1 MGVRRRLENHATAS
15 NQNPDAAAERDGVSR
30 LNNCALPI
38 HRANPLATEPHSD
51 PSPPAA
57 PSSGSGRQ
65 RSAPEPSHILP
76 RLNTRVPLFELVL
89 LLVAGA
95 LGWITFRAHTALNE
109 ISGRPPPPP
118 KFQQAEEIRTTESVE
133 NREPAKPQDLQE
145 ILNLSILLDLKNRY
159 ADLADNIEPGLAD
172 MREALQGFVRT
183 KDRSEVKRFRDRS
196 LSVEQWLAK
205 QEQNVDVR
213 KLQTLRDWLLTL
225 PATNAPIASANLAE
239 MLGQFRRT
247 YSNFVAA
254 APLVEGQRLTPDMVQ
269 AKLVRLSQ
277 PEAELLSLTRHARS
291 QTEAVAA
298 FIKERQTPAAPA
310 PQQPA
315 VPRTTTVIRPIGDGG
330 ASFIAEYTEL
340 QGTVRDWFQPLLYLL
355 IGVLIVQCIV
365 AIVAAY
371 NRVVVL
377 PLRQRLIEDNT
388 AVEHQ
393 RKLTHFAR
401 LATSLAHEIR
411 NPLTAISVRL
421 FTLQKNLKPGSS
433 EHSDASL
440 IRNEIDRLEQIVKN
454 FLKLARPSEPKVA
467 AIPTEPVLREVAAL
481 LGPQLQK
488 RGVELKL
495 GEFSIGS
502 FLGDPLQIKQVLINL
517 IQNAAESIDGRGAV
531 TLRSRETAGAGGARA
546 VVIEVEDTGS
556 GISPDVE
563 ERLFDPFF
571 STKDSGTGLGL
582 AIAAKI
588 IEQHKGSLDFET
600 RPGDGTVFRLT
611 LPASSQ

>member
-1 MGVRRRLENHATAS
+1 MTGPS
-15 NQNPDAAAERDGVSR
+15 
-30 LNNCALPI
+30 
-38 HRANPLATEPHSD
+38 
-51 PSPPAA
+51 PSPP
-57 PSSGSGRQ
+57 
-65 RSAPEPSHILP
+65 
-76 RLNTRVPLFELVL
+76 
-89 LLVAGA
+89 
-95 LGWITFRAHTALNE
+95 
-109 ISGRPPPPP
+109 
-118 KFQQAEEIRTTESVE
+118 SV
-133 NREPAKPQDLQE
+133 
-145 ILNLSILLDLKNRY
+145 
-159 ADLADNIEPGLAD
+159 
-172 MREALQGFVRT
+172 
-183 KDRSEVKRFRDRS
+183 SE
-196 LSVEQWLAK
+196 
-205 QEQNVDVR
+205 
-213 KLQTLRDWLLTL
+213 
-225 PATNAPIASANLAE
+225 
-239 MLGQFRRT
+239 G
-247 YSNFVAA
+247 
-254 APLVEGQRLTPDMVQ
+254 
-269 AKLVRLSQ
+269 
-277 PEAELLSLTRHARS
+277 
-291 QTEAVAA
+291 
-298 FIKERQTPAAPA
+298 
-310 PQQPA
+310 
-315 VPRTTTVIRPIGDGG
+315 
-330 ASFIAEYTEL
+330 
-340 QGTVRDWFQPLLYLL
+340 
-355 IGVLIVQCIV
+355 
-365 AIVAAY
+365 
-371 NRVVVL
+371 
-377 PLRQRLIEDNT
+377 
-388 AVEHQ
+388 
-393 RKLTHFAR
+393 HFAR
-401 LATSLAHEIR
+401 LYRVSQAIHSTLEPREALHWVVREAVALVNAEGGSLTLLNPNTGLLEVEASEGLSPEEAALQLRPGEGIAGWVVQTGRVARVDDAAGDPRSLRRGEGAGSILAVPVRMEDAVRGVLEVRVGRPGAFSLDDEALLSELAELAAQVVRNTWRYQQHRQRAGLLEALVQLGRAINSSVHLDDVLQTATREAARLLSTRMSSLQLLDPSGEWLVLRAQHGAGSGYPRREPLSVAESLMGSVVRRRKPAQVDNVQTAPQYQHRALAREEGLVSLLSVPLVYGQQCLGTLNVYTGVPHVYSNDEVRALTALAELTAIAIEKARLIEHAMETEEQLRRNEQLAALGLLAAEVAHEIR